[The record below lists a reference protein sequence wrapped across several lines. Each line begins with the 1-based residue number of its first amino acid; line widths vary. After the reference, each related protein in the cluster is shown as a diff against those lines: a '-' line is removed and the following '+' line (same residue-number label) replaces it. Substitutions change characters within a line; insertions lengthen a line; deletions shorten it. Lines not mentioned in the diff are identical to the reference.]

1 MYFNYEVINMRS
13 TFFFFPPSPNVVRN
27 TVQMQLYIYLTVSIP
42 VQGFLFNF
50 IFVIFFPD
58 SSVSIYV
65 ISDAG
70 PGKNN
75 ISFCTYKL
83 P

>member
-13 TFFFFPPSPNVVRN
+13 TFFFFSPSPNVVRN
-27 TVQMQLYIYLTVSIP
+27 IVQMQLYIYLTVSIP

-65 ISDAG
+65 VSDAG
-70 PGKNN
+70 PGK
-75 ISFCTYKL
+75 K
-83 P
+83 